1 MSWTAREQG
10 GQHTECS
17 AHELGPPSAGWDS
30 GWCPPHED
38 GQHAAHAASRGGT
51 RSPNACTCHACAC
64 RTAWAAGRQAPCGN
78 VTAPPATSP
87 GPDRDTRTH
96 GMQPANQYLRAR
108 MFERS
113 THWQCPPRRS
123 KQGVEM
129 QATHSSQPV
138 LNQSIKCWHV
148 LRFAAFHSRAMSTPK
163 KKALGW
169 YSSANC
175 TPIECS
181 TSATLF
187 CGVERRESE
196 RRGDGSGTS
205 APQPQC
211 SAVFEHPQPTV
222 LPYACESSA
231 LASATRA
238 CGATAPCLSHAPRP
252 AAGRTC
258 RRDVVVSRAC
268 HSASHRGTTR
278 GGR

>member
-1 MSWTAREQG
+1 MRTSWGHPQQG
-10 GQHTECS
+10 GTVAGARHTRTDS
-17 AHELGPPSAGWDS
+17 TLRTQPAG
-30 GWCPPHED
+30 EE
-38 GQHAAHAASRGGT
+38 HAARTHAPATHAPVELRGQ
-51 RSPNACTCHACAC
+51 R
-64 RTAWAAGRQAPCGN
+64 AGRHLAETSPP
-78 VTAPPATSP
+78 PPATSP